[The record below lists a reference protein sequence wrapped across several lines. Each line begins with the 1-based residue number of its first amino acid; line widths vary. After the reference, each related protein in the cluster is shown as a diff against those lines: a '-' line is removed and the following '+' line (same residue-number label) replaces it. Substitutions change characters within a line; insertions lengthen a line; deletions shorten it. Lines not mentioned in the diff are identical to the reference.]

1 MSGDFLWN
9 NIFITWN
16 GCWELLSTEVW
27 WMPGK
32 LSEMLLVKYVGKP
45 VAVAVGGNARGD
57 SSADQYKWILWIASA
72 AFGAWSGKKKHISEE
87 MSWTEHRSSI
97 FLGHVVPESW
107 LFLPSTLHQRLQNSI
122 YVISFETCSLSW
134 EILDFWRQNHAKLSF
149 LWNSRAPKQCFVAW
163 NLGLIWLVKIS
174 WPSTFICLKCEIP
187 PFPAI
192 SK

>member
-1 MSGDFLWN
+1 
-9 NIFITWN
+9 
-16 GCWELLSTEVW
+16 
-27 WMPGK
+27 MPGK
-32 LSEMLLVKYVGKP
+32 LSEMLLEKICWEACGCGCWRSCKRWFI
-45 VAVAVGGNARGD
+45 GGPISMDIVNSL
-57 SSADQYKWILWIASA
+57 SSFRSLVWEKN
-72 AFGAWSGKKKHISEE
+72 HISEE

-107 LFLPSTLHQRLQNSI
+107 LFLPSTLPSTPSKFNL
-122 YVISFETCSLSW
+122 YTVISFETCYLSW

-187 PFPAI
+187 PFPAVR
-192 SK
+192 K